1 MNKNEGIID
10 RLRYIY
16 AKDGYTVK
24 DMVLLK
30 TCISAGEDVA
40 LALELNWN
48 WVFQEIEEVIG
59 AELEDVSLISVLRQG
74 DRRGPKEKMVDL
86 MVKFALCAPLEL
98 VKTEE
103 RKKRICEYVAK
114 VEVKDRRNPHYKR
127 ALRNARTIASTYV
140 KRAYEAVFRG
150 DPAFERIYQIVAD
163 VVDRGLAKP
172 DTQSRERQYV
182 QFLRKIASAEARLG
196 HSQLR
201 ETALLH

>member
-1 MNKNEGIID
+1 MNKIEGIID

-30 TCISAGEDVA
+30 TCVSAGEDAA
-40 LALELNWN
+40 LALELSWD
-48 WVFQEIEEVIG
+48 WVFAEIQEVIG
-59 AELEDVSLISVLRQG
+59 AKLDEVSLISVFRQG
-74 DRRGPKEKMVDL
+74 SRRGPKEKMVDL
-86 MVKFALCAPLEL
+86 MLKFAFCAPLEL

-114 VEVKDRRNPHYKR
+114 VEIKDGRNPYYQR

-163 VVDRGLAKP
+163 VVDRELAKP
-172 DTQSRERQYV
+172 DTQSWERQYV

-201 ETALLH
+201 EAALLH

>member
-1 MNKNEGIID
+1 MNKIEGIID

-24 DMVLLK
+24 DIVLLK
-30 TCISAGEDVA
+30 TCISAGEDAA
-40 LALELNWN
+40 LALELSWDF
-48 WVFQEIEEVIG
+48 VFEEIEEVIG
-59 AELEDVSLISVLRQG
+59 AKLDEVSLISVLRQG
-74 DRRGPKEKMVDL
+74 GRRGPREKMVDL
-86 MVKFALCAPLEL
+86 MVKFALYAPLEL

-114 VEVKDRRNPHYKR
+114 VEIKDRRNPHYKR

-140 KRAYEAVFRG
+140 KRAYEAVFPR
-150 DPAFERIYQIVAD
+150 DPAFERIYRSIAD
-163 VVDRGLAKP
+163 VIDRELAKP
-172 DTQSRERQYV
+172 NTQNQERQFR

-201 ETALLH
+201 EAALLH